1 MTRVLAPGTARGGA
15 DGDPRKEPRGVTEG
29 ELTLRLGEAGYGTD
43 NGRVG
48 ALNLL
53 ACAGLPVPEG
63 VVLTRRAHEEFL
75 VASGILR
82 DIRGADRRRP
92 G

>member
-1 MTRVLAPGTARGGA
+1 VM
-15 DGDPRKEPRGVTEG
+15 EG
-29 ELTLRLGEAGYGTD
+29 ELTLPLGEAGYGTD

-53 ACAGLPVPEG
+53 AYAGLPVPEG

-75 VASGILR
+75 LTSGILR
-82 DIRGADRRRP
+82 DIGEPAGGGRSGGETFGRGDQRGALRRRADERCRR
-92 G
+92 